1 MAKIRQYILLFFIS
15 ENKLGISWNKI
26 QSIIRRADVNRNGII
41 EYRTFLETLK
51 NYRLTTEQ
59 ETKLKGAVR
68 AFAYAEEFTCYPPTL
83 FMILGNN

>member
-1 MAKIRQYILLFFIS
+1 M
-15 ENKLGISWNKI
+15 
-26 QSIIRRADVNRNGII
+26 I